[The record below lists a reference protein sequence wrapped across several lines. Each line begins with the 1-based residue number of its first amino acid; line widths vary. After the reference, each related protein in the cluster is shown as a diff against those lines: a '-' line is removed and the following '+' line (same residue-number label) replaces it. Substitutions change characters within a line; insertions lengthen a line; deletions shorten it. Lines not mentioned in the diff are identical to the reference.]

1 MQREPKNANRWYDLG
16 VKQQENEREQKATQ
30 ALRKALELDPDLLSA
45 WLALGVSLT
54 NEGNRAGASNAIKEW
69 IERNKRY
76 LDQVQQF
83 RAMNPLEPDARP
95 SEQLSNLMHCLMS
108 IVQQNA
114 GGDIDADIQ
123 IALAVL
129 LNTNEVCPRRAAICC
144 LLLSG
149 HLLSGSD

>member
-30 ALRKALELDPDLLSA
+30 ALRKALELDPDLLPA

-83 RAMNPLEPDARP
+83 RQRCFIL
-95 SEQLSNLMHCLMS
+95 H
-108 IVQQNA
+108 I
-114 GGDIDADIQ
+114 
-123 IALAVL
+123 
-129 LNTNEVCPRRAAICC
+129 
-144 LLLSG
+144 
-149 HLLSGSD
+149 